1 MTCAEVV
8 ENNRKCCRHAG
19 KLQDHSYLEYW
30 LRHEM
35 ANSQWKK
42 EKRSGIKF
50 LELLHIIPQDSL
62 ENVGLWHLNIKC

>member
-1 MTCAEVV
+1 MGNKSHDLQSCVEVA

-35 ANSQWKK
+35 ANSHWKK
-42 EKRSGIKF
+42 KKKF
-50 LELLHIIPQDSL
+50 SDKILGTAL
-62 ENVGLWHLNIKC
+62 